1 MPHRAESMQKR
12 RKVLRSNAFRRASY
26 LHTQEVTGSSPA
38 VSTTYEKSELI
49 PQEEREFGF
58 FIFIKNNSYCYLCPE
73 DGRILRAY
81 LFSHWIP
88 AISSAAVVVP
98 NHRREEPEG
107 IESPKPQA

>member
-1 MPHRAESMQKR
+1 MKNPNFFPFG
-12 RKVLRSNAFRRASY
+12 NA
-26 LHTQEVTGSSPA
+26 
-38 VSTTYEKSELI
+38 
-49 PQEEREFGF
+49 FGF

-98 NHRREEPEG
+98 NHREEEPEG